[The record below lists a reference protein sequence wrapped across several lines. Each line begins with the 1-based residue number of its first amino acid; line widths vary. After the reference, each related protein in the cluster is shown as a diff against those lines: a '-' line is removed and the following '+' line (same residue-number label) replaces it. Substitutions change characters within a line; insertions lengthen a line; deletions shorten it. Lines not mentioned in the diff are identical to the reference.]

1 MSRSA
6 PNTPKRGREDE
17 LTGIAFPELTF
28 KARAPA
34 AHECPAHDKSAW
46 TQTKYTGPPELT
58 YTTTPATEPHRTV
71 PEGTTAREN
80 SSAAPRPRRRPCL
93 GSRLR

>member
-1 MSRSA
+1 MSRIA
-6 PNTPKRGREDE
+6 PNSPKRSRDDE
-17 LTGIAFPELTF
+17 PTGIAYPEHIF

-58 YTTTPATEPHRTV
+58 YTATLATGPHRTV
-71 PEGTTAREN
+71 SDRVEPIIITAGWN
-80 SSAAPRPRRRPCL
+80 PR
-93 GSRLR
+93 